1 MEKTYLKL
9 KDIDA
14 YVAAFQ
20 LSNYVWSM
28 VTKWNKF
35 EQNTVGSQF
44 VRAVDSV
51 SANIAEGFGRYGKK
65 DKIVFYRYSF
75 GSVKEAFDWNEKARI
90 RNLLSKEEYD
100 KIFSKL
106 ELLPK
111 QINQLIKYTNSK
123 LLK

>member
-9 KDIDA
+9 KDIDS

-90 RNLLSKEEYD
+90 KNLLSKEEYD